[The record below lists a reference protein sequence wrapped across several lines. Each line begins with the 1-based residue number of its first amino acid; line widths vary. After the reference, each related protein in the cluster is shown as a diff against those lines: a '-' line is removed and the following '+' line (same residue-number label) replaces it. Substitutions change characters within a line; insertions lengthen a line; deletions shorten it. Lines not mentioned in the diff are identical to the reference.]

1 MIEFESLM
9 AFILPVFLIPVLI
22 LWVWA
27 LVDIIKRR
35 KQNSEPVG
43 LWILIVLMF
52 PIVGSILY
60 FQLARRR
67 MFGTKKGFSPDFK
80 R

>member
-1 MIEFESLM
+1 MIEFDSLM
-9 AFILPVFLIPVLI
+9 AFILPVFLIAVLI

-35 KQNSEPVG
+35 QQNSEPVG

-60 FQLARRR
+60 FQLAWRR